1 MSRVLTWLIHHERK
15 VFLWANHKI
24 THSFSFYLLSKITHL
39 GGATFTILATLV
51 IGLFAAAPW
60 NGVGLKALLA
70 LAVSHLPV
78 ALIKKRY
85 PRSRPYLVMPEANV
99 CKNPLS
105 DHSFPSGHTTAIFS
119 VVMPFVFTAPIM
131 GLILLPI
138 AAIVG
143 FSRMYL
149 GLHYPSDVAA
159 GCAIGIST
167 AAAATFWVGA

>member
-1 MSRVLTWLIHHERK
+1 MSRVLTWLIRHERK
-15 VFLWANHKI
+15 MFLWANYKI
-24 THSFSFYLLSKITHL
+24 NHSLSYHILSRLTHL

-78 ALIKKRY
+78 AIIKRRY
-85 PRSRPYLVMPEANV
+85 PRLRPYLVLPEAKA

-119 VVMPFVFTAPIM
+119 VVMPFVFAAPIM
-131 GLILLPI
+131 GLVLIPL
-138 AAIVG
+138 AALVG

-167 AAAATFWVGA
+167 AAAASFWVG